1 MGGYLVRVRTGRG
14 PGVTDELRRAVVDG
28 ATREIA
34 QLDHL
39 IESCHR
45 MQDELRRSLDLMAE
59 GCTMTTLLA
68 RGGTD
73 GVIPELT
80 DALERTNASR
90 RVGRGAM
97 IRLALAEG
105 MTTTE
110 LAARLGISRQL
121 VCRYR
126 DET

>member
-1 MGGYLVRVRTGRG
+1 MDDDLKPLIDLEYGALTKWVAEFTARNRTAAGRLRLSGPEVDDPHVKRLLEGVAFLGARVRQRLD
-14 PGVTDELRRAVVDG
+14 DEF
-28 ATREIA
+28 
-34 QLDHL
+34 
-39 IESCHR
+39 
-45 MQDELRRSLDLMAE
+45 
-59 GCTMTTLLA
+59 
-68 RGGTD
+68 
-73 GVIPELT
+73 PELT